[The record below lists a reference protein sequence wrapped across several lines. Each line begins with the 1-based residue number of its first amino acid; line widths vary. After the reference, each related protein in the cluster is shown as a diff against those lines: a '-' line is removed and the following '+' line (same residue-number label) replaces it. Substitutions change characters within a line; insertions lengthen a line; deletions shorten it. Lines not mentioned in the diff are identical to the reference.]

1 MIDFTICEFTIDC
14 VEQALELL
22 KQGYERER
30 KFTTFLPEY
39 SITSDKSGEL

>member
-1 MIDFTICEFTIDC
+1 MIDFTICEFTIDY

-30 KFTTFLPEY
+30 KFTPFLPEY